1 MKSAPEWKGF
11 IALVAVLTLVVVFAV
26 VTGNRTSPDT
36 PPAPVPTVVV
46 NPQELPSS
54 SVKDVPKPKLGTV
67 PNGITPPEA
76 SAPVAD
82 PVQVVALVD
91 GLGGG
96 PSVKY
101 VTGGTKNPWTPQE
114 AVAYAAGQ
122 VKRPDKNYLRLC
134 AHSMS
139 WYYGY
144 YSYGYPSASAGGN
157 ATPKKLRHSV
167 KDPKPIPAGALV
179 YFVNQGQ
186 YGHVVLSNGDGRVYS
201 NDINRAG
208 KIDLVPLSVFKK
220 KWGYKPSFWTPPY
233 FPNAGGRNP
242 NPRPIIKA
250 VATPAPAP
258 NKKAVVSAAALA
270 KVCRRGTSYA
280 GVATVRKALGISG
293 GSKCDAKFR
302 AAYKKWQR
310 KLGYR
315 GKAADGVPGK
325 ASLKV
330 LAKKKGFTVS

>member
-1 MKSAPEWKGF
+1 M
-11 IALVAVLTLVVVFAV
+11 
-26 VTGNRTSPDT
+26 
-36 PPAPVPTVVV
+36 
-46 NPQELPSS
+46 
-54 SVKDVPKPKLGTV
+54 KDVKPEDGTV
-67 PNGITPPEA
+67 PNGITPGSQRA
-76 SAPVAD
+76 CGR

-101 VTGGTKNPWTPQE
+101 VTGGTKNRGHRKE

-167 KDPKPIPAGALV
+167 KDPKSIPAGALV

-208 KIDLVPLSVFKK
+208 KIDLVPLSVFKRS
-220 KWGYKPSFWTPPY
+220 GATSPASGRLRTSRTQGTQPQSTPHHQGSGNSSPSSQQE
-233 FPNAGGRNP
+233 GRCQ
-242 NPRPIIKA
+242 R
-250 VATPAPAP
+250 
-258 NKKAVVSAAALA
+258 S
-270 KVCRRGTSYA
+270 GT
-280 GVATVRKALGISG
+280 GE
-293 GSKCDAKFR
+293 
-302 AAYKKWQR
+302 
-310 KLGYR
+310 
-315 GKAADGVPGK
+315 GVPSWYVVRGSCHG
-325 ASLKV
+325 AQ
-330 LAKKKGFTVS
+330 GTGHFWRE